1 MRITYLTAGA
11 AGMFCGSCMNDNA
24 VAKEL
29 IKAGHDCVLMPVY
42 TPIRTDVEDMSVE
55 RVFLGG
61 VNVYLAQKIPLA
73 RYLPRWALGWL
84 DRPWVIKSL
93 TSKAGNTSPALLGE
107 LAISMLDGL
116 EGNQKQE
123 FEALLNFLQTNIR
136 PETVLLTN
144 LLIGGVIPQ
153 MATNANVWVMLQG
166 DDIFLDSLGPSHR
179 AQAID
184 RMRRLVGP
192 VKGFICH
199 SQAYAKSMQAL
210 LEIPESKLHVV
221 PLGVATEDFI
231 ARAPS
236 QSEPRKDNPT
246 IQLGYLARMA
256 PEKGLHLLVDA
267 FIELRRNGNCS
278 HVRLSLAGWMGPQH
292 ASYWKE
298 QQTKLQRAGLDGQW
312 SYAGT
317 VNRTEKV
324 AFLAS
329 LDLFCVPTTYA
340 DPKGIFL
347 LEAVASGLPYVMP
360 DHGAFPELHRR
371 IEKANPGAS
380 LGNLYPQDSSDALRS
395 ALESAL
401 ESAIKRSSIR
411 EPASPLVLSELD
423 ISTHAKRLVATLQGK
438 SISIDPNRQA

>member
-42 TPIRTDVEDMSVE
+42 TPIRTDVEDMSVD

-61 VNVYLAQKIPLA
+61 VNVYLSQKIPLI
-73 RYLPRWALGWL
+73 RYLPRWAVGWL
-84 DRPWVIKSL
+84 DHPWVIKSL
-93 TSKAGNTSPALLGE
+93 TSKAGKTSPELLGQ

-123 FEALLNFLQTNIR
+123 FEDLLRFLQTSIR

-153 MATNANVWVMLQG
+153 MASNAAVWVMLQG
-166 DDIFLDSLGPSHR
+166 DDIFLDSLSVSHR
-179 AQAID
+179 AQAIE
-184 RMRRLVGP
+184 RMSRLVGSA
-192 VKGFICH
+192 KGFICH
-199 SQAYAKSMQAL
+199 SQAYAQSMQSL
-210 LEIPESKLHVV
+210 LGIPESKMHVV
-221 PLGVATEDFI
+221 PLGVATEDFTD
-231 ARAPS
+231 RAATG
-236 QSEPRKDNPT
+236 SEHRKDDSL
-246 IQLGYLARMA
+246 IRLGYLARMA

-267 FIELRRNGNCS
+267 FIELRRHSKFSN
-278 HVRLSLAGWMGPQH
+278 VRLSMAGWMGPQH
-292 ASYWKE
+292 AGYWKE
-298 QQTKLQRAGLDGQW
+298 QQAKLHRAGLDGQW

-317 VNRTEKV
+317 VNRAEKV
-324 AFLAS
+324 AFLES

-360 DHGAFPELHRR
+360 EHGAFPELHRR
-371 IEKANPGAS
+371 FAKAAGGVAI
-380 LGNLYPQDSSDALRS
+380 GQLYPNGTSEGLVK
-395 ALESAL
+395 ALESVL
-401 ESAIKRSSIR
+401 ERSVKR
-411 EPASPLVLSELD
+411 EAASPLVLAELD
-423 ISTHAKRLVATLQGK
+423 IAMHTKRLVAVLQGK
-438 SISIDPNRQA
+438 SSFD

>member
-84 DRPWVIKSL
+84 DHPWVIKSL

-116 EGNQKQE
+116 EGYQRKE
-123 FEALLNFLQTNIR
+123 FEDLLNFLQTDIR

-199 SQAYAKSMQAL
+199 CQAYAKSMQAL

-236 QSEPRKDNPT
+236 QSEPRKDNQT

-278 HVRLSLAGWMGPQH
+278 DVRLSLAGWMGPQH

-324 AFLAS
+324 AFLNS

-347 LEAVASGLPYVMP
+347 LEAIASGLPYVMP

-380 LGNLYPQDSSDALRS
+380 LGNLYPHDSSDALRS
-395 ALESAL
+395 ALESA
-401 ESAIKRSSIR
+401 IKRSPKR
-411 EPASPLVLSELD
+411 EPANPLVLSELD

>member
-42 TPIRTDVEDMSVE
+42 TPIRTDVEDMSVD

-61 VNVYLAQKIPLA
+61 VNVYLSQKIPLI
-73 RYLPRWALGWL
+73 RYLPRWAVGWL
-84 DRPWVIKSL
+84 DHPWVIKSL
-93 TSKAGNTSPALLGE
+93 TSKAGKTSPELLGQ

-123 FEALLNFLQTNIR
+123 FEDLLRFLQTSIR

-153 MATNANVWVMLQG
+153 MASNADVWVMLQG
-166 DDIFLDSLGPSHR
+166 DDIFLDSLSVSHR
-179 AQAID
+179 AQAIE
-184 RMRRLVGP
+184 RMRRLVGSA
-192 VKGFICH
+192 KGFICH
-199 SQAYAKSMQAL
+199 SQAYAQIMQSL
-210 LEIPESKLHVV
+210 LGIPESKMHVV
-221 PLGVATEDFI
+221 PLGVATEDFTD
-231 ARAPS
+231 RAATG
-236 QSEPRKDNPT
+236 SEHRKDDSL
-246 IQLGYLARMA
+246 IRLGYLARMA

-267 FIELRRNGNCS
+267 FIELRRHSKFSN
-278 HVRLSLAGWMGPQH
+278 VRLSMAGWMGPQH
-292 ASYWKE
+292 AGYWKE
-298 QQTKLQRAGLDGQW
+298 QQAKLHRAGLDGQW

-317 VNRTEKV
+317 VNRAEKV
-324 AFLAS
+324 AFLES

-360 DHGAFPELHRR
+360 EHGAFPELHRR
-371 IEKANPGAS
+371 FAKAAGGVAI
-380 LGNLYPQDSSDALRS
+380 GQLYPHGTSEGLVK
-395 ALESAL
+395 ALESVL
-401 ESAIKRSSIR
+401 ERSMKR
-411 EPASPLVLSELD
+411 EAVSPLVLAELD
-423 ISTHAKRLVATLQGK
+423 IAMHTKRLVAVLQGK
-438 SISIDPNRQA
+438 SSFD

>member
-1 MRITYLTAGA
+1 MKDSMRITYLTAGA

-42 TPIRTDVEDMSVE
+42 TPIRTDVEDMSVD

-61 VNVYLAQKIPLA
+61 VNVYLSQKIPLI
-73 RYLPRWALGWL
+73 RYLPRWAVGWL
-84 DRPWVIKSL
+84 DHPWVIKSL
-93 TSKAGNTSPALLGE
+93 TSKAGKTSPELLGQ

-123 FEALLNFLQTNIR
+123 FEDLLRFLQTSIR

-153 MATNANVWVMLQG
+153 MASNADVWVMLQG
-166 DDIFLDSLGPSHR
+166 DDIFLDSLSVSHR
-179 AQAID
+179 AQAVE
-184 RMRRLVGP
+184 RMRRLVGSA
-192 VKGFICH
+192 KGFICH
-199 SQAYAKSMQAL
+199 SQAYAQSMQSL
-210 LEIPESKLHVV
+210 LGIPESKMHVV

-231 ARAPS
+231 DPAASR
-236 QSEPRKDNPT
+236 SEHRKDDAL
-246 IQLGYLARMA
+246 IRLGYLARMA

-267 FIELRRNGNCS
+267 FIELRRNGKFSN
-278 HVRLSLAGWMGPQH
+278 VRLSMAGWMGPQH
-292 ASYWKE
+292 AGYWKE
-298 QQTKLQRAGLDGQW
+298 QQAKLHRAGLDGQW

-317 VNRTEKV
+317 VNRAEKV
-324 AFLAS
+324 AFLES

-360 DHGAFPELHRR
+360 EHGAFPELHRR
-371 IEKANPGAS
+371 IAAAAGEVAGGVAI
-380 LGNLYPQDSSDALRS
+380 GQLYPQGTSGGLVK
-395 ALESAL
+395 ALESVL
-401 ESAIKRSSIR
+401 ERAVKRGA
-411 EPASPLVLSELD
+411 ASPLVLAELD
-423 ISTHAKRLVATLQGK
+423 IAMHTKRLVAVLQGK
-438 SISIDPNRQA
+438 SSFD

>member
-42 TPIRTDVEDMSVE
+42 TPIRTDVEDMSVD

-61 VNVYLAQKIPLA
+61 VNVYLSQKIPLI
-73 RYLPRWALGWL
+73 RYLPRWAVGWL
-84 DRPWVIKSL
+84 DHPWVIKSL
-93 TSKAGNTSPALLGE
+93 TSKAGKTSPELLGQ

-123 FEALLNFLQTNIR
+123 FEDLLRFLQTSIR

-153 MATNANVWVMLQG
+153 MASNADVWVMLQG
-166 DDIFLDSLGPSHR
+166 DDIFLDSLSVSHR
-179 AQAID
+179 AQAVE
-184 RMRRLVGP
+184 RMRRLVGSA
-192 VKGFICH
+192 KGFICH
-199 SQAYAKSMQAL
+199 SQAYAQSMQSL
-210 LEIPESKLHVV
+210 LGIPESKMHVV
-221 PLGVATEDFI
+221 PLGVATEDFTD
-231 ARAPS
+231 RAATG
-236 QSEPRKDNPT
+236 SEHRNDDSL
-246 IQLGYLARMA
+246 IRLGYLARMA

-267 FIELRRNGNCS
+267 FIELRRHSKFSN
-278 HVRLSLAGWMGPQH
+278 VRLSMAGWMGPQH
-292 ASYWKE
+292 AGYWKE
-298 QQTKLQRAGLDGQW
+298 QQAKLHRAGLDGQW

-317 VNRTEKV
+317 VNRAEKV
-324 AFLAS
+324 AFLES

-360 DHGAFPELHRR
+360 EHGAFPELHRR
-371 IEKANPGAS
+371 FAKAAGGVAI
-380 LGNLYPQDSSDALRS
+380 GQLYPHGTSEGLVK
-395 ALESAL
+395 ALESVL
-401 ESAIKRSSIR
+401 ERSMKR
-411 EPASPLVLSELD
+411 EAVSPLVLAELD
-423 ISTHAKRLVATLQGK
+423 IAMHTKRLVAVLQGK
-438 SISIDPNRQA
+438 SSFD

>member
-1 MRITYLTAGA
+1 MKDSMRITYLTAGA

-42 TPIRTDVEDMSVE
+42 TPIRTDVEDMSVD

-61 VNVYLAQKIPLA
+61 VNVYLSQKIPLI
-73 RYLPRWALGWL
+73 RYLPRWAVGWL
-84 DRPWVIKSL
+84 DHPWVIKSL
-93 TSKAGNTSPALLGE
+93 TSKAGKTSPELLGQ

-123 FEALLNFLQTNIR
+123 FEDLLRFLQTSIR

-153 MATNANVWVMLQG
+153 MASNADVWVMLQG
-166 DDIFLDSLGPSHR
+166 DDIFLDSLSVSHR
-179 AQAID
+179 AQAIE
-184 RMRRLVGP
+184 RMRRLVGSA
-192 VKGFICH
+192 KGFICH
-199 SQAYAKSMQAL
+199 SQAYAQSMQSL
-210 LEIPESKLHVV
+210 LGIPESKMHVV

-231 ARAPS
+231 DPAASR
-236 QSEPRKDNPT
+236 SEHRKDDAL
-246 IQLGYLARMA
+246 IRLGYLARMA

-267 FIELRRNGNCS
+267 FIELRRNGKFSN
-278 HVRLSLAGWMGPQH
+278 VRLSMAGWMGPQH
-292 ASYWKE
+292 AGYWKE
-298 QQTKLQRAGLDGQW
+298 QQAKLHRAGLDGQW

-317 VNRTEKV
+317 VNRAEKV
-324 AFLAS
+324 AFLES

-360 DHGAFPELHRR
+360 EHGAFPELHRR
-371 IEKANPGAS
+371 IAAAAGEVAGGVAI
-380 LGNLYPQDSSDALRS
+380 GQLYPQGTSGGLVK
-395 ALESAL
+395 ALESVL
-401 ESAIKRSSIR
+401 ERAVKRGA
-411 EPASPLVLSELD
+411 ASPLVLAELD
-423 ISTHAKRLVATLQGK
+423 IAMHTKRLVAVLQGK
-438 SISIDPNRQA
+438 SSFD

>member
-42 TPIRTDVEDMSVE
+42 TPIRTDVEDMSVD

-61 VNVYLAQKIPLA
+61 VNVYLSQKIPLI
-73 RYLPRWALGWL
+73 RYLPRWAVGWL
-84 DRPWVIKSL
+84 DHPWVIKSL
-93 TSKAGNTSPALLGE
+93 TSKAGKTSPELLGQ

-123 FEALLNFLQTNIR
+123 FEDLLRFLQTSIR

-153 MATNANVWVMLQG
+153 MASNADVWVMLQG
-166 DDIFLDSLGPSHR
+166 DDIFLDSLSVSHR
-179 AQAID
+179 AQAIE
-184 RMRRLVGP
+184 RMRRLVGSA
-192 VKGFICH
+192 KGFICH
-199 SQAYAKSMQAL
+199 SQAYAQSMQSL
-210 LEIPESKLHVV
+210 LGIPESKMHVV

-231 ARAPS
+231 DRTASR
-236 QSEPRKDNPT
+236 SEHRKDDPL
-246 IQLGYLARMA
+246 IRLGYLARMA

-267 FIELRRNGNCS
+267 FIELRRNGKFSN
-278 HVRLSLAGWMGPQH
+278 VRLSMAGWMGPQH
-292 ASYWKE
+292 AGYWKE
-298 QQTKLQRAGLDGQW
+298 QQAKLHRAGLDGQW

-317 VNRTEKV
+317 VNRAEKV
-324 AFLAS
+324 AFLES

-360 DHGAFPELHRR
+360 EHGAFPELHRR
-371 IEKANPGAS
+371 FAKAAGGVS
-380 LGNLYPQDSSDALRS
+380 IGQLYPKGTSEGLVK
-395 ALESAL
+395 ALESVL
-401 ESAIKRSSIR
+401 ERAVKRGA
-411 EPASPLVLSELD
+411 ASPLVLAELD
-423 ISTHAKRLVATLQGK
+423 IAMHTKRLVAVLQGK
-438 SISIDPNRQA
+438 SSFD

>member
-42 TPIRTDVEDMSVE
+42 TPIRTDVEDMSVD

-61 VNVYLAQKIPLA
+61 VNVYLSQKIPLI
-73 RYLPRWALGWL
+73 RYLPRWAVGWL
-84 DRPWVIKSL
+84 DHPWVIKSL
-93 TSKAGNTSPALLGE
+93 TSKAGKTSPELLGQ

-123 FEALLNFLQTNIR
+123 FEDLLRFLQTSIR

-153 MATNANVWVMLQG
+153 MASNADVWVMLQG
-166 DDIFLDSLGPSHR
+166 DDIFLDSLSVSHR
-179 AQAID
+179 AQAIE
-184 RMRRLVGP
+184 RMRRLVGSA
-192 VKGFICH
+192 KGFICH
-199 SQAYAKSMQAL
+199 SQAYAQSMQSL
-210 LEIPESKLHVV
+210 LGIPESKMHVV
-221 PLGVATEDFI
+221 PLGVAIEDFTD
-231 ARAPS
+231 RAATG
-236 QSEPRKDNPT
+236 SEHRKNDPL
-246 IQLGYLARMA
+246 IRLGYLARMA

-267 FIELRRNGNCS
+267 FIELRRNGKFSN
-278 HVRLSLAGWMGPQH
+278 VRLSMAGWMGPQH
-292 ASYWKE
+292 AGYWKE
-298 QQTKLQRAGLDGQW
+298 QQAKLHRAGLDGQW

-317 VNRTEKV
+317 VNRAEKV
-324 AFLAS
+324 AFLES

-360 DHGAFPELHRR
+360 EHGAFPELHRR
-371 IEKANPGAS
+371 IAEAAGEVAR
-380 LGNLYPQDSSDALRS
+380 GVAIGQLYPHGTSEGLVK
-395 ALESAL
+395 ALESVL
-401 ESAIKRSSIR
+401 ERSMKR
-411 EPASPLVLSELD
+411 EAVSPLVLAELD
-423 ISTHAKRLVATLQGK
+423 IAMHTKRLVAVLQGK
-438 SISIDPNRQA
+438 SSFD

>member
-42 TPIRTDVEDMSVE
+42 TPIRTDVEDMSVD

-61 VNVYLAQKIPLA
+61 VNVYLSQKIPLI
-73 RYLPRWALGWL
+73 RYLPRWAVGWL
-84 DRPWVIKSL
+84 DHPWVIKSL
-93 TSKAGNTSPALLGE
+93 TSKAGKTSPELLGQ

-123 FEALLNFLQTNIR
+123 FEDLLRFLQTSIR

-153 MATNANVWVMLQG
+153 MASNADVWVMLQG
-166 DDIFLDSLGPSHR
+166 DDIFLDSLSVSHR
-179 AQAID
+179 AQAVE
-184 RMRRLVGP
+184 RMRRLVGSA
-192 VKGFICH
+192 KGFICH
-199 SQAYAKSMQAL
+199 SQAYAQSMQSL
-210 LEIPESKLHVV
+210 LGIPESKMHVV
-221 PLGVATEDFI
+221 PLGVAIEGFTD
-231 ARAPS
+231 RAATG
-236 QSEPRKDNPT
+236 SEHRKNDPL
-246 IQLGYLARMA
+246 IRLGYLARMA

-267 FIELRRNGNCS
+267 FIELRRHSKFSN
-278 HVRLSLAGWMGPQH
+278 VRLSMAGWMGPQH
-292 ASYWKE
+292 AGYWKE
-298 QQTKLQRAGLDGQW
+298 QQAKLHRAGLDGQW

-317 VNRTEKV
+317 VNRAEKV
-324 AFLAS
+324 AFLES

-360 DHGAFPELHRR
+360 EHGAFPELHRR
-371 IEKANPGAS
+371 FAKAAGGVAI
-380 LGNLYPQDSSDALRS
+380 GQLYPNGTSEGLVK
-395 ALESAL
+395 ALESVL
-401 ESAIKRSSIR
+401 ERSVKR
-411 EPASPLVLSELD
+411 EAASPSVLAELD
-423 ISTHAKRLVATLQGK
+423 IAMHTKRLVAVLQGK
-438 SISIDPNRQA
+438 SSFD

>member
-1 MRITYLTAGA
+1 
-11 AGMFCGSCMNDNA
+11 MFCGSCMNDNA

-42 TPIRTDVEDMSVE
+42 TPIRTDVEDMSVD

-61 VNVYLAQKIPLA
+61 VNVYLSQKIPLI
-73 RYLPRWALGWL
+73 RYLPRWAVGWL
-84 DRPWVIKSL
+84 DHPWVIKSL
-93 TSKAGNTSPALLGE
+93 TSKAGKTSPELLGP

-123 FEALLNFLQTNIR
+123 FEDLLRFLQTSIR

-153 MATNANVWVMLQG
+153 LAVNADVWVMLQG
-166 DDIFLDSLGPSHR
+166 DDIFLDSLSASHR
-179 AQAID
+179 AQAIE
-184 RMRRLVGP
+184 RMRRLVGSA
-192 VKGFICH
+192 KGFICH
-199 SQAYAKSMQAL
+199 SQAYAQSMQSL
-210 LEIPESKLHVV
+210 LGIPELKMHVV

-231 ARAPS
+231 DRAANS
-236 QSEPRKDNPT
+236 SELPKGDPLIR
-246 IQLGYLARMA
+246 LGYLARMA

-267 FIELRRNGNCS
+267 FIELRRNGRFSN
-278 HVRLSLAGWMGPQH
+278 VRLSMAGWMGPQH
-292 ASYWKE
+292 AGYWKE
-298 QQTKLQRAGLDGQW
+298 QQVKLHRAGLDGQW

-317 VNRTEKV
+317 VNRAEKV
-324 AFLAS
+324 AFLES

-371 IEKANPGAS
+371 IAKAAGEVAGGVAIGRLYPHGAS
-380 LGNLYPQDSSDALRS
+380 EGLVK
-395 ALESAL
+395 ALESVL
-401 ESAIKRSSIR
+401 ERSMKK
-411 EPASPLVLSELD
+411 EAASPMVLAELD
-423 ISTHAKRLVATLQGK
+423 IATHTKRLVAVLQGK
-438 SISIDPNRQA
+438 SSFD